1 MMFVGMLTAGPLALM
16 AGPMPEIKP
25 EILPWLAA
33 SAGGGVLG
41 ILFCYKGYRLGKVGV
56 VAALTSTEGAI
67 AAVLSVV
74 AGERLTP
81 AVAFVLLA
89 LAAGVAFVALTA
101 GDQGN
106 HEHTPEQARREREG
120 ALYGA
125 LAALVFGLSIYGT
138 AQLGKSLTP
147 FAAVLPVRVAGTLVV
162 FLPLLATG
170 RLNLTRRTLPMV
182 VVIGTFEVF
191 GNALFVVGT
200 GESIAITAVLA
211 SQFAAITAIA
221 AFMVFKERLTSKQ
234 GSGVVAIAICVAAL
248 TLVRSL

>member
-1 MMFVGMLTAGPLALM
+1 MMFVGMLTAGPLALL
-16 AGPMPEIKP
+16 AGPLPEVKP

-81 AVAFVLLA
+81 AVAVVLLA

-101 GDQGN
+101 GDQGK
-106 HEHTPEQARREREG
+106 HAHTPEEARREREG

-125 LAALVFGLSIYGT
+125 LAALVFGISIYGT

-147 FAAVLPVRVAGTLVV
+147 FAAVLPVRVFGTLVV

-170 RLNLTRRTLPMV
+170 RLRLTRRTLPMV
-182 VVIGTFEVF
+182 IVIGSFEVF
-191 GNALFVVGT
+191 GNALFVVGS
-200 GESIAITAVLA
+200 GESIAVTAVLA
-211 SQFAAITAIA
+211 SQFAAVTALA
-221 AFMVFKERLTSKQ
+221 AFLIFKERLTIKQ